1 MDVSIAGFTFY
12 RPSVSISTQFTKDSD
27 GNNVGQKDTVTI
39 NDIVL
44 YQDLSEGQNLID
56 IFDAALSASFNAIRR
71 TINYPSNS
79 NTECVIKS
87 VTVDGDSD
95 FVHKLNYTVVAEAYP
110 KRELNTIYGDILK
123 NKNVSSLTFVESIDI
138 PYDLSS
144 ISTLDGNIYYNKPI
158 TYTCSAQV
166 SCNGDKKLDD
176 ASDILSK
183 LVSTKPS
190 GNFGIDLEDY
200 QEVVSSIN
208 KSSSAGGDMSVETTT
223 LLLPSDA
230 TSTLLASEDISES
243 KNKIDNFLER
253 SYRITFTTIEGSL
266 KYDEGSY
273 NITEYANNLSDV
285 AYGAASSLLDFFISN
300 KNIPIATL
308 SLPGTEQQCSTRLPP
323 LNVTGCWNTKNISI
337 ENNKSNNS
345 ATLNIEQTTQNIG
358 NCDRNGYKI
367 DYNITKNKRRES
379 KVYAEVAGWSST
391 GYIVQNLNTY
401 KDEYYEYSID
411 VGSIKNCV
419 TGTEVV
425 DMAKSYFENIDIM
438 KGSGIITNY
447 VISVS
452 NGKCSLKVTQHSGAD
467 LSVDT
472 VGV

>member
-1 MDVSIAGFTFY
+1 MDVSIDGFTFY
-12 RPSVSISTQFTKDSD
+12 RPSVSISTEFTKDSD

-56 IFDAALSASFNAIRR
+56 IFDDALSASFNAIRR
-71 TINYPSNS
+71 TINYPN
-79 NTECVIKS
+79 NNGTQCIVKS
-87 VTVDGDSD
+87 VTADGESD

-110 KRELNTIYGDILK
+110 TRELNSVYGDILK

-158 TYTCSAQV
+158 TYTCNVQV
-166 SCNGDKKLDD
+166 SCNGDKKLED

-183 LVSTKPS
+183 LVSVKPS
-190 GNFGIDLEDY
+190 GNFGTNLEDY
-200 QEVVSSIN
+200 QQVVSSIN
-208 KSSSAGGDMSVETTT
+208 KSSSAEGNLSVETTT
-223 LLLPSDA
+223 LLLPADA

-253 SYRITFTTIEGSL
+253 SYRITFTALEGSL
-266 KYDEGSY
+266 KYDGSSY
-273 NITEYANNLSDV
+273 NFTEYADNLSDA
-285 AYGAASSLLDFFISN
+285 AYSAASALLNHFIST
-300 KNIPIATL
+300 KEIPLTTL
-308 SLPGTEQQCSTRLPP
+308 SLPGKEQQCSTALTP
-323 LNVTGCWNTKNISI
+323 LNATGCWNTKNISI
-337 ENNKSNNS
+337 ENNKGNNS

-367 DYNITKNKRRES
+367 DYNITTNKRRQS
-379 KVYAEVAGWSST
+379 KVYAEVGGWSST
-391 GYIVQNLNTY
+391 GYIVQNFNTY

-411 VGSIKNCV
+411 VSSIKNCV
-419 TGTEVV
+419 TGTEAV

-438 KGSGIITNY
+438 KGGGIITNY